1 MGLSLLRSLFSL
13 DPLIPRGC
21 SSQHSWERW
30 CWNISLAFDLS
41 REYPPLQGPTS
52 QMSFLF
58 HGLPL
63 KPPLV
68 PEAVIV
74 CFQLHGSQSILDLAI
89 VRCLNSYSFLDR

>member
-1 MGLSLLRSLFSL
+1 MT
-13 DPLIPRGC
+13 P
-21 SSQHSWERW
+21 SSHGAVAH
-30 CWNISLAFDLS
+30 NTVGDDGAGTSLAFDLS

-63 KPPLV
+63 KTPLAQ
-68 PEAVIV
+68 EAVIV